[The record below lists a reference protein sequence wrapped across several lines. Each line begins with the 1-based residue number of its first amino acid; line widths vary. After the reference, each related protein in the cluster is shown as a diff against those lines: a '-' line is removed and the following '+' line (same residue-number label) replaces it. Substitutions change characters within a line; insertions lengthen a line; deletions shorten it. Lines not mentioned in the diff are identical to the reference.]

1 MTLRKPVAAA
11 AAVLATFVIAA
22 TEAGAA
28 TVTTARPVATQSASD
43 LSCPNSYGFHNAATG
58 SCLPWSLYP
67 WQNGYVPP
75 EFLNGLGLQPAFF

>member
-11 AAVLATFVIAA
+11 AAVMATFVIAA

-28 TVTTARPVATQSASD
+28 TVTTAHPAATESAGD
-43 LSCPNSYGFHNAATG
+43 PTCPNSYGFHNAATG
-58 SCLPWSLYP
+58 SCLPWSRYP

-75 EFLNGLGLQPAFF
+75 EFLNGLGLQLAFS